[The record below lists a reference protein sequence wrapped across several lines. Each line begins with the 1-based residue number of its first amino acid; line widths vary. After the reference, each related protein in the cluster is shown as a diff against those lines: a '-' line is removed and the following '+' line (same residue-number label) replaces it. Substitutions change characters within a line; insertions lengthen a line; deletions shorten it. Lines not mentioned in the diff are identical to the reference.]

1 LAGLIRGPV
10 RSAARDLRGF
20 KINFMYESPETDIVH
35 HTLKEFL
42 IFAATCG
49 FALKQEIVG
58 ADGCSA
64 EGVGLDDI
72 RACLE
77 IIRMN
82 LLDHLRLRQVQ
93 YLEAAFEVFAF
104 PIAEPV
110 PAVIRLR

>member
-1 LAGLIRGPV
+1 
-10 RSAARDLRGF
+10 
-20 KINFMYESPETDIVH
+20 MYESPETDIVH

-49 FALKQEIVG
+49 FALKQEIVQ

-72 RACLE
+72 CACLE

-82 LLDHLRLRQVQ
+82 LRDNDVEILMPGRQMPEISGRARHSCARHCFGGQ
-93 YLEAAFEVFAF
+93 GTARATCAAWRCRGGVS
-104 PIAEPV
+104 
-110 PAVIRLR
+110 

>member
-1 LAGLIRGPV
+1 MAAFMRGPV

-20 KINFMYESPETDIVH
+20 NINFMYEYPETDIVH

-42 IFAATCG
+42 IFAATCA
-49 FALKQEIVG
+49 FALQQEIVR

-64 EGVGLDDI
+64 EGIGLDDI

-82 LLDHLRLRQVQ
+82 LLDHLRPRQVQ
-93 YLEAAFEVFAF
+93 QLEAAFEVFTF
-104 PIAEPV
+104 PIA
-110 PAVIRLR
+110 